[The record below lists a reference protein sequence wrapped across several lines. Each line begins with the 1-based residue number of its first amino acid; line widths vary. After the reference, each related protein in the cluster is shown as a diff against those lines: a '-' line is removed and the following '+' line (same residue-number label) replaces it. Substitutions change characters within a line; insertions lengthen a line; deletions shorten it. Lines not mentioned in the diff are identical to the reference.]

1 VSDFVAQSHEFLS
14 WAWVDP
20 ADGAED
26 HDGGEKVVPA
36 ASTIKLF
43 VASAFWR
50 SGLDPAEP
58 VDEIPP
64 AGSAG
69 VAEYLSP
76 EARLTLGDLAL
87 LMLAVSDNA
96 ATNVLLDRLGFDSV
110 NGEVAR
116 LGLERTV
123 VRRPMMTAGP
133 ENLTCAL
140 DLARGLARLAGE
152 PRIIGALELAL
163 DSQLRYHLPA
173 DVRVAAK
180 TGELDSVFHEV
191 ALLDDGRRR
200 LVTAVCSSPP
210 VTPDEVS
217 QQGARLWHTLNNHRS

>member
-1 VSDFVAQSHEFLS
+1 VSIS

-20 ADGAED
+20 ATGDEGDEDGER
-26 HDGGEKVVPA
+26 VFPA
-36 ASTIKLF
+36 ASTVKLF

-50 SGLDPAEP
+50 SALDPDEL
-58 VDEIPP
+58 VDDVPP

-76 EARLTLGDLAL
+76 AARLTLGDLAL
-87 LMLAVSDNA
+87 LMLALSDNA
-96 ATNVLLDRLGFDSV
+96 ATNLLIDRLGFDAV
-110 NGEVAR
+110 NDEITR

-123 VRRPMMTAGP
+123 LRRRMMSPGP
-133 ENLTCAL
+133 ENETCAL
-140 DLARGLARLAGE
+140 DLARGLGRILDE
-152 PRIIGALELAL
+152 PHIVAALELNL

-180 TGELDSVFHEV
+180 TGELDTVFHEV

-210 VTPDEVS
+210 ARPDEVS
-217 QQGARLWHTLNNHRS
+217 AEAARCWHRLNNPRA

>member
-1 VSDFVAQSHEFLS
+1 VSVS

-20 ADGAED
+20 RTGEEG
-26 HDGGEKVVPA
+26 HEGGERVVPA

-50 SGLDPAEP
+50 SELDPGEP
-58 VDEIPP
+58 VETVPP

-76 EARLTLGDLAL
+76 AARLTLGDLAL

-96 ATNVLLDRLGFDSV
+96 ATNVLIDRLGLDAV
-110 NGEVAR
+110 NVEISR
-116 LGLERTV
+116 LGLPRTAL
-123 VRRPMMTAGP
+123 RRKMMSAGP
-133 ENLTCAL
+133 ENETCAL
-140 DLARGLARLAGE
+140 DLARGLAQIADE
-152 PRIIGALELAL
+152 PRIVRALELAL
-163 DSQLRYHLPA
+163 DSQLRYHLPP

-191 ALLDDGRRR
+191 AFLDDGERQ

-210 VTPDEVS
+210 ARPDEVS
-217 QQGARLWHTLNNHRS
+217 ARGAACWMQP

>member
-1 VSDFVAQSHEFLS
+1 MSRIS
-14 WAWVDP
+14 WACVDP
-20 ADGAED
+20 ASGDEHHEDGER
-26 HDGGEKVVPA
+26 VVPA

-50 SGLDPAEP
+50 SALDPVE
-58 VDEIPP
+58 VVEHVPP

-69 VAEYLSP
+69 VAEYLS
-76 EARLTLGDLAL
+76 AGSRLTLADLAL

-96 ATNVLLDRLGFDSV
+96 ATNVLLDRLGFDAV
-110 NGEVAR
+110 NDEIAR
-116 LGLERTV
+116 LGLERTAL
-123 VRRPMMTAGP
+123 RRPMMTAGP
-133 ENLTCAL
+133 ENETCAL
-140 DLARGLARLAGE
+140 DLARGLTRILDE
-152 PRIIGALELAL
+152 PRIPAALELAL
-163 DSQLRYHLPA
+163 DTQLRYHLQP

-210 VTPDEVS
+210 ARPDEVS
-217 QQGARLWHTLNNHRS
+217 AHGAACWHTLRSPNAMKL

>member
-1 VSDFVAQSHEFLS
+1 M
-14 WAWVDP
+14 
-20 ADGAED
+20 
-26 HDGGEKVVPA
+26 PA

-50 SGLDPAEP
+50 SDLDPRER
-58 VDEIPP
+58 VDDVPP

-69 VAEYLSP
+69 VAEYLSSGST
-76 EARLTLGDLAL
+76 LTLGDLAL

-96 ATNVLLDRLGFDSV
+96 ATNVLIDRLGFDAV
-110 NGEVAR
+110 NDEIAR

-123 VRRPMMTAGP
+123 LRRKMMSPGP
-133 ENLTCAL
+133 ENETSAL
-140 DLARGLARLAGE
+140 DLARGLARIDESLVVAHL
-152 PRIIGALELAL
+152 RLAL

-173 DVRVAAK
+173 AVSVAAK

-191 ALLDDGRRR
+191 ALLENGARR

-210 VTPDEVS
+210 ARPDEVS
-217 QQGARLWHTLNNHRS
+217 ARGAALWRMLNNPYA

>member
-1 VSDFVAQSHEFLS
+1 VIT

-20 ADGAED
+20 TTGTED
-26 HDGGEKVVPA
+26 HEGGDRVVAA

-50 SGLDPAEP
+50 SGLDAAEP
-58 VDEIPP
+58 VDRIPP

-69 VAEYLSP
+69 VAEYLS
-76 EARLTLGDLAL
+76 AQATLTLGDLAL

-96 ATNVLLDRLGFDSV
+96 ATNVLIDRLGLAAV
-110 NGEVAR
+110 NDEIGR

-123 VRRPMMTAGP
+123 LRRPMMADGP
-133 ENLTCAL
+133 ENETCAL
-140 DLARGLARLAGE
+140 DLARGLARIEDATVATHL
-152 PRIIGALELAL
+152 RLVL

-173 DVRVAAK
+173 DVSIAAK

-191 ALLDDGRRR
+191 ALLERAGRP
-200 LVTAVCSSPP
+200 LVTAVCSSPAAR
-210 VTPDEVS
+210 PDDVS
-217 QQGARLWHTLNNHRS
+217 TRGAAVWRMLNNR

>member
-1 VSDFVAQSHEFLS
+1 VTLT

-20 ADGAED
+20 ATGHEAHE
-26 HDGGEKVVPA
+26 GGERVVAA

-50 SGLDPAEP
+50 SGLDPAAP
-58 VDEIPP
+58 VDVVPS

-76 EARLTLGDLAL
+76 QARLTLGDLVL

-96 ATNVLLDRLGFDSV
+96 ATNVLIERLGFDAV
-110 NGEVAR
+110 NAEIER

-123 VRRPMMTAGP
+123 LRRPMMTAGP
-133 ENLTCAL
+133 ENETCAL
-140 DLARGLARLAGE
+140 DLARGLARILDVDH
-152 PRIIGALELAL
+152 IGAHLGLAL
-163 DSQLRYHLPA
+163 DSQLRYHLPPEIS
-173 DVRVAAK
+173 VAAK

-191 ALLDDGRRR
+191 ALLTDGRRR
-200 LVTAVCSSPP
+200 LVTAVCSSPAER
-210 VTPDEVS
+210 PDVVS
-217 QQGARLWHTLNNHRS
+217 ARAAHLWSSAGAR